1 MKKTKNRLLTTIFF
15 SSLLLFLSTGEVYAV
30 SIHINAGN
38 TGLELEYNLKRWG
51 KDDVTIAP
59 GDPEKQL
66 ILKRMAR
73 LFVQLWIHVDSID
86 TSKLVPVVN
95 AVIKTIIMGNQKTYP
110 IAIPFGDYGI
120 EANFFKRTQ
129 LITHNTPIEISLE
142 LGILKTDY
150 DIILNLGTQFNKTYK
165 GSSTVRNNVIQEI
178 IPLTVTGNDLGSSI
192 ALTILPVKTIP
203 LTFFIYSG
211 GVYDGNNVLVQPFSG
226 VLPFPNGTYKLWLN
240 PGFDFSPQAC
250 CLANACGEVPITIC
264 TSAGGIPQGA
274 GTTCAAV
281 DCSDNSTD

>member
-1 MKKTKNRLLTTIFF
+1 
-15 SSLLLFLSTGEVYAV
+15 
-30 SIHINAGN
+30 
-38 TGLELEYNLKRWG
+38 
-51 KDDVTIAP
+51 VTIAP

-66 ILKRMAR
+66 ILKKIAGR
-73 LFVQLWIHVDSID
+73 FVQLWIHVDSID

-95 AVIKTIIMGNQKTYP
+95 AVIKTVVNDSPASYP
-110 IAIPFGDYGI
+110 IVIPFGDYTI
-120 EANFFKRTQ
+120 EANFFKRTR
-129 LITHNTPIEISLE
+129 LKTLNAPIAISLV
-142 LGILKTDY
+142 LGSLKTDY
-150 DIILNLGTQFNKTYK
+150 DIILNLSAQFNKTYK
-165 GSSTVRNNVIQEI
+165 GSSTLPSNVIQEI

-211 GVYDGNNVLVQPFSG
+211 GVYDVNNVLVQPFSG
-226 VLPFPNGTYKLWLN
+226 VLPFPNGTYQLSLN

-250 CLANACGEVPITIC
+250 CLAKACGEVPITIC